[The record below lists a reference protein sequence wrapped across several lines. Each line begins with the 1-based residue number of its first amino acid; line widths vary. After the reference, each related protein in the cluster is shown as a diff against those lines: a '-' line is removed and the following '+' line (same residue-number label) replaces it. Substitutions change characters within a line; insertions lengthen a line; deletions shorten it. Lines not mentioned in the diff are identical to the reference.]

1 MKNNAD
7 TELLSLL
14 VRVYNHSIQ
23 YYYYFPEV
31 IIYGNHRLEAEEFSR
46 LLHNGFIEPYYT
58 DSFGKLYHLSK
69 KGEEVLH
76 QFSNVKKRKAG
87 ATSSVASNQCSLQLF

>member
-7 TELLSLL
+7 KELTSLL

-31 IIYGNHRLEAEEFSR
+31 IIYGSHRLETEEFKK
-46 LLHNGFIEPYYT
+46 LLDNGFIEAYYA

-69 KGEEVLH
+69 KAEDLLH
-76 QFSNVKKRKAG
+76 QFSIIKRRRNQAAIAG
-87 ATSSVASNQCSLQLF
+87 SSQYSFQFL